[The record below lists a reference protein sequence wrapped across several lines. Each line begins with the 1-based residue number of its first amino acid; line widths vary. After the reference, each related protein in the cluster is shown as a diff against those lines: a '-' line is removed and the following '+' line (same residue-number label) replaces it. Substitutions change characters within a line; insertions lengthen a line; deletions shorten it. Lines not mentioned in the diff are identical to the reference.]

1 MRPRDH
7 RLQILTQNQ
16 LFQTACR
23 EFLQQ
28 NRDHRARY
36 APSGSTRFGPSQLC
50 RCNLRWT
57 LRTEILLFGSRNGF
71 EPYEDVAFFTCA
83 SQTPAIGCVVC
94 ATAPGTSVGTDRE
107 RVNGRCMLQRTSSP
121 KPKSVMEKPG
131 PTS

>member
-36 APSGSTRFGPSQLC
+36 APSGSTRFGPSQLS

-71 EPYEDVAFFTCA
+71 EPYEDVAIFTCA
-83 SQTPAIGCVVC
+83 SQTPDIGCVVC
-94 ATAPGTSVGTDRE
+94 SAGPATSVGTDWE
-107 RVNGRCMLQRTSSP
+107 QVNARCQQTPTTS
-121 KPKSVMEKPG
+121 
-131 PTS
+131 